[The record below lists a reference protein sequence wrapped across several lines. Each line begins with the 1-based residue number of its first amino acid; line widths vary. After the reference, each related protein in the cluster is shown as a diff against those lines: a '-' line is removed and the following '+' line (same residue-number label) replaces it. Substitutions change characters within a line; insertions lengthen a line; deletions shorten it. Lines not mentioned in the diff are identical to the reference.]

1 MGVNFLNSEMD
12 ITLRLLL
19 ALFAG
24 LVLGLNRWLH
34 HKPAGIRTH
43 SLVSIGAAMSMIL
56 ISQIHPGDA
65 DAISR
70 VLQGLIT
77 GFGFLGAGVIMHE
90 NGSNHVN
97 GLTTAASLWACGL
110 LGACFGAG
118 QFLLGALSI
127 SLMLIVLLIGGR
139 VELMA
144 GKVLGIQRES
154 EVPPKQNVGE

>member
-1 MGVNFLNSEMD
+1 MTSELD
-12 ITLRLLL
+12 IALRLLL

-56 ISQIHPGDA
+56 INEIHPGDA

-77 GFGFLGAGVIMHE
+77 GFGFLGAGVIMRE

-97 GLTTAASLWACGL
+97 GLTTAASMWACGL

-118 QFLLGALSI
+118 QYLLGTLSI

-139 VELMA
+139 IEHMVGE
-144 GKVLGIQRES
+144 VLSIKRES
-154 EVPPKQNVGE
+154 EVSPKQNED